1 MVEKIKFGTLY
12 MDGQPQE
19 VGGWYPTDEPALGLG
34 NTVPGKE
41 ITWLKSAI
49 AQNNGTSRTRHWFP
63 VREPAVASAKTNLPR
78 CISPGKKT
86 RSPTNIEFKPL
97 AYHPTGTQF

>member
-1 MVEKIKFGTLY
+1 MATLIRMGSLY
-12 MDGQPQE
+12 L
-19 VGGWYPTDEPALGLG
+19 GGYPSGL
-34 NTVPGKE
+34 
-41 ITWLKSAI
+41 